1 MKNHLLFLFLVSTLL
16 LVSCGDNEEKTSAAD
31 SDKVETKDISRD
43 GAIETLLT
51 TTHLDET
58 HDILTTTHQ
67 IWKNNVLVNTISH
80 NDTLPS
86 LGVSTNLKAAD
97 ERGEATTTSGN
108 KDYEFYIT
116 VK

>member
-1 MKNHLLFLFLVSTLL
+1 MKNHLLFIFFFSTLL
-16 LVSCGDNEEKTSAAD
+16 LVSCGDEEPTAAD
-31 SDKVETKDISRD
+31 TDKVETKDISRE

-51 TTHLDET
+51 TTHLDAT
-58 HDILTTTHQ
+58 RDVLTTTHQ
-67 IWKNNVLVNTISH
+67 VWKNGVLVNTISH

-86 LGVSTNLKAAD
+86 LGVSNDLKAAD
-97 ERGEATTTSGN
+97 ERGEATTASGS

>member
-1 MKNHLLFLFLVSTLL
+1 MKNHLLRICFFSTLL
-16 LVSCGDNEEKTSAAD
+16 LVSCGDEETPTAAD
-31 SDKVETKDISRD
+31 NDKVETKDISRD

-51 TTHLDET
+51 TTHLDDT

-97 ERGEATTTSGN
+97 ERGEATTAAGN

>member
-1 MKNHLLFLFLVSTLL
+1 MKNYLLFTCFLSTFLL
-16 LVSCGDNEEKTSAAD
+16 ISCGDNEDKPTAAD
-31 SDKVETKDISRD
+31 TDKVETKDISRD

-58 HDILTTTHQ
+58 RDILTTTHQ

-97 ERGEATTTSGN
+97 ERGEATTASGN

>member
-1 MKNHLLFLFLVSTLL
+1 MKNHFLFLFLFSTLL
-16 LVSCGDNEEKTSAAD
+16 LVSCGDNEEASAAD
-31 SDKVETKDISRD
+31 NDKVETKDISRD

-97 ERGEATTTSGN
+97 ERGEATTASGN

>member
-1 MKNHLLFLFLVSTLL
+1 MKNPLRILLLFSLFFTTVA
-16 LVSCGDNEEKTSAAD
+16 CGEDEPTAVE

-51 TTHLDET
+51 TTHLDDT
-58 HDILTTTHQ
+58 RDVLTTTHKV
-67 IWKNNVLVNTISH
+67 WKGGVLVNTLLH
-80 NDTLPS
+80 TDTLPA
-86 LGVSTNLKAAD
+86 LGIDSNLKAAD
-97 ERGEATTTSGN
+97 ERGEATTATGK